1 MIMNTVKSQKER
13 EIKQVL
19 VVDDGL
25 PFRVMMKKIVE
36 KYFYATAHLA
46 TNPKEA
52 FDLVPVVKPSL
63 IILDMQ
69 MPVMDGFSALKHFR
83 TLPET
88 KHTPVIAFSAL
99 GNENLIA
106 ELVKWKISDFIRK
119 PSTTEVIV
127 TKISPYLELKYDM

>member
-1 MIMNTVKSQKER
+1 MMSNVVNKKER

-19 VVDDGL
+19 IVDDGL
-25 PFRVMMKKIVE
+25 PFRVMMKKIIE
-36 KYFYATAHLA
+36 KYFYASAHLA

-52 FDLVPVVKPSL
+52 FDLVPRIKPSL
-63 IILDMQ
+63 IVLDMQ
-69 MPVMDGFSALKHFR
+69 MPVMDGFTALKHFR
-83 TLPET
+83 ILPET
-88 KHTPVIAFSAL
+88 KYTPVVAFSAL

-127 TKISPYLELKYDM
+127 KKLTPFLDLKYEM